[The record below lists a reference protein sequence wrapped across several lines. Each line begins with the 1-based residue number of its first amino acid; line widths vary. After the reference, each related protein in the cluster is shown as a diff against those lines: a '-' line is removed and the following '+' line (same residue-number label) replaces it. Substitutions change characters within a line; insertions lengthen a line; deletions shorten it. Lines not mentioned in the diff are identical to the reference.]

1 MGIVSVWAEGRKELE
16 LGNERDVRGHLVAD
30 FVFVLF
36 WSCFRDDEG
45 IDQKSRTDNGGSGGG
60 GGQAQTAG
68 TLSSANSLLDS
79 SQTIAAIEYKKGY
92 VMRKCCYDANNKKSK
107 SGMGW

>member
-1 MGIVSVWAEGRKELE
+1 M
-16 LGNERDVRGHLVAD
+16 
-30 FVFVLF
+30 F
-36 WSCFRDDEG
+36 CRDDDG
-45 IDQKSRTDNGGSGGG
+45 IDPKSRADNGNGGGGNGGSGGG
-60 GGQAQTAG
+60 AGGTQTAG

-107 SGMGW
+107 SWFSVHSLSVQVLCRVCILWAAQVNNKQT